1 MLDKLAQTSSAR
13 RLPFLPEPPLAPAP
27 ARPQDRRRPQRQRPR
42 PLRWSLALLVLLAA
56 ALGNIYFARAHAVL
70 SSPQEV
76 GRMADLLRSHRG
88 ALRSVHAMPQECDPT
103 KQAEA
108 RYSLLGKLE
117 EALAQAKT
125 KRADLRWFMGEDDPS
140 GLMLNSEIASLQRRV
155 AEERAKPGK
164 DEATATRGR
173 ETLGGLVAN
182 DEERMVGREFA
193 EKAYVSAPAS
203 LERARLRADR
213 QQPYVVASINV
224 FAMPLLL
231 WTPGVVIADGIG
243 D

>member
-1 MLDKLAQTSSAR
+1 MLA
-13 RLPFLPEPPLAPAP
+13 
-27 ARPQDRRRPQRQRPR
+27 
-42 PLRWSLALLVLLAA
+42 
-56 ALGNIYFARAHAVL
+56 
-70 SSPQEV
+70 
-76 GRMADLLRSHRG
+76 
-88 ALRSVHAMPQECDPT
+88 
-103 KQAEA
+103 
-108 RYSLLGKLE
+108 
-117 EALAQAKT
+117 
-125 KRADLRWFMGEDDPS
+125 
-140 GLMLNSEIASLQRRV
+140 
-155 AEERAKPGK
+155 
-164 DEATATRGR
+164 RGR

-193 EKAYVSAPAS
+193 EKAFVSAPAS